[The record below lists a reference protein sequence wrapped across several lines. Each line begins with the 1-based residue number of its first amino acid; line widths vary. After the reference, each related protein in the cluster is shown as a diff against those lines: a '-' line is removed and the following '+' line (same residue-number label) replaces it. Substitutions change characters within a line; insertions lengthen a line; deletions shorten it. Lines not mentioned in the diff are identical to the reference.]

1 MIPEV
6 AIWQGVRMFGAIC
19 CQPLDKN
26 GRKSERNSGLLSCT
40 PLSLVLVLS
49 VFAIS
54 HALADP
60 QIVAGIEID
69 YPVAFER
76 LKPGAEEARLRTVS
90 DRWRAP
96 ASSAE
101 AHKASLPPGMRLTG
115 ASGGVEIAKYKL
127 RAEQLLDLDVVARR
141 MMEDVVSAPGAKLV
155 KQFISVAWVT
165 GYEGRRL
172 SLEWQNG
179 SNLYSEELLIHDP
192 GNNNLWYVQAF
203 LSRRFFARLV
213 VERDRSYPK
222 SVLDT
227 VRVIENPKT
236 PL

>member
-1 MIPEV
+1 
-6 AIWQGVRMFGAIC
+6 MFGAT
-19 CQPLDKN
+19 
-26 GRKSERNSGLLSCT
+26 R
-40 PLSLVLVLS
+40 LSLVLVLS

-54 HALADP
+54 RAMANP
-60 QIVAGIEID
+60 QIIAGIEID

-76 LKPGAEEARLRTVS
+76 LKPGAEEFRQRIASDHWRL
-90 DRWRAP
+90 P

-101 AHKASLPPGMRLTG
+101 IHKASIPPGMRLTG

-127 RAEQLLDLDVVARR
+127 RADQLLDLDVVARR
-141 MMEDVVSAPGAKLV
+141 MMEEVVAAPGAKIV
-155 KQFISVAWVT
+155 KKSISAPWVT
-165 GYEGRRL
+165 GYEGRQL

-179 SNLYSEELLIHDP
+179 SNLYSEELLIYDP
-192 GNNNLWYVQAF
+192 GNNNLWYIPVV

-236 PL
+236 PP

>member
-1 MIPEV
+1 M
-6 AIWQGVRMFGAIC
+6 
-19 CQPLDKN
+19 
-26 GRKSERNSGLLSCT
+26 
-40 PLSLVLVLS
+40 
-49 VFAIS
+49 
-54 HALADP
+54 ADP
-60 QIVAGIEID
+60 PIIAGIEID

-141 MMEDVVSAPGAKLV
+141 MMEDVVSAPGAKIT
-155 KQFISVAWVT
+155 KKFISVAWVT

-179 SNLYSEELLIHDP
+179 SNLYSEELLIYDP
-192 GNNNLWYVQAF
+192 GNSNLWYIPVV

-227 VRVIENPKT
+227 VRVIEAPKG

>member
-1 MIPEV
+1 M
-6 AIWQGVRMFGAIC
+6 AILQGIRMFGTIR
-19 CQPLDKN
+19 CQPSGKN
-26 GRKSERNSGLLSCT
+26 RRKSERNSGMLRCT
-40 PLSLVLVLS
+40 RLGLILVLS

-54 HALADP
+54 RAMADP
-60 QIVAGIEID
+60 QIIAGIEID

-76 LKPGAEEARLRTVS
+76 LNPGAEEAIQQRAS
-90 DRWRAP
+90 ARWRAP

-101 AHKASLPPGMRLTG
+101 VHSASLPPGMRLTG

-127 RAEQLLDLDVVARR
+127 RAEQLLDLDVVARG
-141 MMEDVVSAPGAKLV
+141 MMEDVRAAPGAKIV
-155 KQFISVAWVT
+155 KQFISEAWVT

-179 SNLYSEELLIHDP
+179 SNLYSEELLIRDP

-203 LSRRFFARLV
+203 LSRRFFARLM